1 MIIDPTNEQMLL
13 LPVFLHVLMT
23 IGIGVASA
31 LARRKALLSGR
42 VRIKEVVI
50 DSRAFPDDV
59 RKLGNNYD
67 NQFQL
72 PLLWYAGIAFT
83 LILGFADDGVPI
95 FLSWAFLVLRAGH
108 SFVHVGRNQLVR
120 RFYVFT
126 TGAVVLTAYWLWL
139 AYKVFV

>member
-1 MIIDPTNEQMLL
+1 MSLQQALL

-23 IGIGVASA
+23 IGLGVASA
-31 LARRKALLSGR
+31 RARRKSLIAGR
-42 VRIKEVVI
+42 ARMKEVVV

-59 RKLGNNYD
+59 RKLGNDYD

-72 PLLWYAGIAFT
+72 PLFWYAGIAFT
-83 LILGFADDGVPI
+83 LILNVGDGVLVA
-95 FLSWAFLVLRAGH
+95 LSWAFLALRVGH

-126 TGAVVLTAYWLWL
+126 AGALVLTTYWLWL

>member
-1 MIIDPTNEQMLL
+1 MSLQQALL

-23 IGIGVASA
+23 IGLGVASA
-31 LARRKALLSGR
+31 RARRKALLAGR
-42 VRIKEVVI
+42 ARMKEVVI

-72 PLLWYAGIAFT
+72 PLFWYVGVAFT
-83 LILGFADDGVPI
+83 LVLNAADGVLVALAWV
-95 FLSWAFLVLRAGH
+95 FLALRVGH

-126 TGAVVLTAYWLWL
+126 AGAVVLTAYWLWL

>member
-1 MIIDPTNEQMLL
+1 MSLQQALL

-23 IGIGVASA
+23 IGLGVASA
-31 LARRKALLSGR
+31 RARRKSLIAGR
-42 VRIKEVVI
+42 ARMKEVVV

-72 PLLWYAGIAFT
+72 PLFWYAGIAFT
-83 LILGFADDGVPI
+83 LILNVGDGVLVA
-95 FLSWAFLVLRAGH
+95 LSWAFLALRVGH

-126 TGAVVLTAYWLWL
+126 AGAVVLTAYWLWL

>member
-1 MIIDPTNEQMLL
+1 MSLQQDLL

-23 IGIGVASA
+23 IGLAVAAA

-42 VRIKEVVI
+42 ARMKEVVI
-50 DSRAFPDDV
+50 DSRAYPDDV

-72 PLLWYAGIAFT
+72 PLIWYAGVAFT
-83 LILGFADDGVPI
+83 LILGVGDALFVT
-95 FLSWAFLVLRAGH
+95 LSWFFLALRVAH

-126 TGAVVLTAYWLWL
+126 AGAVVLTAYWLWL

>member
-1 MIIDPTNEQMLL
+1 MSLQQALL

-23 IGIGVASA
+23 IGLGVASA
-31 LARRKALLSGR
+31 RARRKALLAGR
-42 VRIKEVVI
+42 ARMKEVVI

-72 PLLWYAGIAFT
+72 PLFWYAGVAFT
-83 LILGFADDGVPI
+83 LILNAADGVLVALAWV
-95 FLSWAFLVLRAGH
+95 FLALRVGH

-126 TGAVVLTAYWLWL
+126 AGAVVLTAYWLWL

>member
-1 MIIDPTNEQMLL
+1 MSLQQALL

-23 IGIGVASA
+23 IGLAVASA
-31 LARRKALLSGR
+31 MARRKALLAGR
-42 VRIKEVVI
+42 ARVKEVVI

-72 PLLWYAGIAFT
+72 PLFWYAGVAFT
-83 LILGFADDGVPI
+83 LILNAGDVVLVG
-95 FLSWAFLVLRAGH
+95 LSWAFFVLRVGH

-126 TGAVVLTAYWLWL
+126 AGAIVLTVYWLWL
-139 AYKVFV
+139 AFKVFV

>member
-1 MIIDPTNEQMLL
+1 MNLQQALL

-23 IGIGVASA
+23 MGLGVASA
-31 LARRKALLSGR
+31 RARREALLAGR
-42 VRIKEVVI
+42 ARMKEVVI
-50 DSRAFPDDV
+50 DSRAFPNDV

-83 LILGFADDGVPI
+83 LILGVVDNVLVA
-95 FLSWAFLVLRAGH
+95 LAWAFLALRVGH
-108 SFVHVGRNQLVR
+108 SFVHVGRNQLIR

-126 TGAVVLTAYWLWL
+126 AGAVVLTAYWLWL

>member
-1 MIIDPTNEQMLL
+1 MSLQQALL

-23 IGIGVASA
+23 IGLGVAA
-31 LARRKALLSGR
+31 AQARRKALLTGR
-42 VRIKEVVI
+42 ARMKEVVI
-50 DSRAFPDDV
+50 DSRAYPDDV

-72 PLLWYAGIAFT
+72 PMLWYAGVAFT
-83 LILGFADDGVPI
+83 LVLGIADSVLVA
-95 FLSWAFLVLRAGH
+95 LSWAFLALRIGH
-108 SFVHVGRNQLVR
+108 SLVHVGRNQLVR

-126 TGAVVLTAYWLWL
+126 VGAVILTAYWLWL

>member
-1 MIIDPTNEQMLL
+1 MSLQQALL

-23 IGIGVASA
+23 IGLGVASA
-31 LARRKALLSGR
+31 RARRKALLTGR
-42 VRIKEVVI
+42 ARMKEVVI

-72 PLLWYAGIAFT
+72 PLFWYAGVAFT
-83 LILGFADDGVPI
+83 LILNAADGVLVALAWV
-95 FLSWAFLVLRAGH
+95 FLALRVGH

-126 TGAVVLTAYWLWL
+126 AGAVVLTSYWLWL